1 MLVPTR
7 KLTFLGFFLDSQFM
21 RLSLTTE
28 KADSVK
34 SAAQALLLRKSPTFR
49 EVAELL
55 VKWWQVS
62 LGYS

>member
-1 MLVPTR
+1 
-7 KLTFLGFFLDSQFM
+7 M